1 MFGIEDAPE
10 AEGLE
15 TIMKQFILNWV
26 KASVLIILITSC
38 TNRAYKVV
46 AVDPDPSIRNKKLL
60 LSAYNRSFPQ
70 NRSPKIKSDT
80 TQTVSHDTATN
91 NSVETTKDLINKYIL
106 EHPCS
111 IDTSAIA
118 AIIKAGI
125 KPDVIIKRIETKIR
139 DSVPW
144 EDMERLNNL
153 QLKYDHEL
161 SENESL
167 RIENATLKY
176 KVKDLQDDNRKLKF
190 KQWMGWIVAA
200 SIIALWLLRIYLK
213 LKTKII

>member
-1 MFGIEDAPE
+1 MFRLEEAPK

-38 TNRAYKVV
+38 TNQAYKKV
-46 AVDPDPSIRNKKLL
+46 ATDPDPSIRNKKLL

-106 EHPCS
+106 DHPCTA
-111 IDTSAIA
+111 DTSAIA

-144 EDMERLNNL
+144 EDLERLNNL
-153 QLKYDHEL
+153 QLKYEQEIKD
-161 SENESL
+161 NEAL
-167 RIENATLKY
+167 RIENATLKN
-176 KVKDLQDDNRKLKF
+176 KVKDLQDDNRRLKF
-190 KQWMGWIVAA
+190 KQWMGWIVVA
-200 SIIALWLLRIYLK
+200 SIIALWILRIYLK